1 MTTVDILF
9 RYGTQPTEAA
19 AFALANIKEVYGIR
33 QLVFDRTART
43 LRVEYD
49 ATRLNGAAVLKLVR
63 QAGVDVVEE
72 VSLIPPQPAPE
83 PVAPIPP
90 PTA

>member
-9 RYGTQPTEAA
+9 RYGIAPTEAVTS
-19 AFALANIKEVYGIR
+19 ALANIKEVYGVR
-33 QLVFDRTART
+33 RLMFDREART

-49 ATRLNGAAVLKLVR
+49 ATRLNGATVLKLVR
-63 QAGVDVVEE
+63 QAGLDVQEE

-83 PVAPIPP
+83 PTPA
-90 PTA
+90 A